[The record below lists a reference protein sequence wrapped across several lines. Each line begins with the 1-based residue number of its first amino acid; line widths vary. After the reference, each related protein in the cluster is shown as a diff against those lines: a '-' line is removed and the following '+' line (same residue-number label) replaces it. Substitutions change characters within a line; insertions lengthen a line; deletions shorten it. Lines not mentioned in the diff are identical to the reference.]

1 MTEAD
6 LTALLGPVRAGNAF
20 EETVERLLTVIKL
33 GVVAPGDR
41 FPPERELAGQLGVS
55 RLTLREAIKA
65 LQQAGFVESRRG
77 RFGGTFVTYARP
89 APDPKEV
96 RRIALED
103 SGRLTDALTFRLVVE
118 TGAAEVLA
126 AQIRAGS
133 AGDHVRA
140 AGEHDRA
147 IADRSRAGGDHGG
160 SVADRSRAGGS
171 PGEPGADRT
180 PAGGDHGGA
189 GVDRSRVGRDRG
201 EPGNRGEPGDRDGS
215 GDRGEP
221 GNHGEPGDCG
231 EPGDRDG
238 SGDGD
243 AASGDR
249 SRDVLL
255 ARLADVN
262 NATPGDYRRLDTL
275 FHLCIAE
282 LTGSSLLAAACTDAR
297 MRLNDLLNAIPV
309 LQHNI
314 DHTAEQH
321 TAIAEAILAGDA
333 ERARWAVAEHLDG
346 TAALLRGFLATPTQS
361 TPRVRPTSPTGPA
374 PRVGPIRLARATRRG
389 RTGLTGRG

>member
-126 AQIRAGS
+126 AQIRAQS
-133 AGDHVRA
+133 AGDHGR
-140 AGEHDRA
+140 GGDHG
-147 IADRSRAGGDHGG
+147 RSVVDHGQAGGDH
-160 SVADRSRAGGS
+160 S
-171 PGEPGADRT
+171 EPV
-180 PAGGDHGGA
+180 
-189 GVDRSRVGRDRG
+189 VDRSRDI
-201 EPGNRGEPGDRDGS
+201 
-215 GDRGEP
+215 
-221 GNHGEPGDCG
+221 
-231 EPGDRDG
+231 
-238 SGDGD
+238 
-243 AASGDR
+243 
-249 SRDVLL
+249 LL

-321 TAIAEAILAGDA
+321 TAIAEAILAGNA

-361 TPRVRPTSPTGPA
+361 TPRVQPTSPAGPA
-374 PRVGPIRLARATRRG
+374 ARVGPLRYARVTRRAG
-389 RTGLTGRG
+389 RS